1 MKSTIE
7 IKTAFEGCAEVC
19 ELFQL
24 DYNSREN
31 QCMGIKSC
39 EKVREALAKL
49 YGEPE
54 AEQTAEN
61 PLDDLFADSL
71 DKLDG
76 LGVEE

>member
-31 QCMGIKSC
+31 QCMGVKSC
-39 EKVREALAKL
+39 EKVREAIEKL
-49 YGEPE
+49 K
-54 AEQTAEN
+54 EQTN

-71 DKLDG
+71 DKLNE